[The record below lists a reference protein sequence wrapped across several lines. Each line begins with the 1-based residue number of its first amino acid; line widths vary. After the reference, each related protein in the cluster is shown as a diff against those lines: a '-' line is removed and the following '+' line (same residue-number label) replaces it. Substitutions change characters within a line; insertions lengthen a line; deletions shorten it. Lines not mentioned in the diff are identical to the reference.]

1 MLSRTIWLVITTD
14 FFTRFL
20 KKAWLEA
27 AFWLLFA
34 WLAAVLPA
42 PAMAEPAPAEI
53 TQLRVERTEE
63 GVYLNAA
70 VKFDLSATVED
81 ALLKGIPMYF
91 VAEVELFR
99 DRWYWYD
106 RKVSGVSRHM
116 RLAFQPLTRRWRLNV
131 SPAPITNAGLGV
143 TLNQSYDELSDAM
156 AAIQRISHWK
166 IADAADM
173 DPDARHNI
181 DFRFRLDI
189 SQLPRPFQI
198 GVVGQSEWNISVSKN
213 QRLIWEASK

>member
-1 MLSRTIWLVITTD
+1 MIKTD
-14 FFTRFL
+14 FFTRCS

-27 AFWLLFA
+27 AAWLLRA
-34 WLAAVLPA
+34 WLALLLAA
-42 PAMAEPAPAEI
+42 PVMAQTPPAEI

-63 GVYLNAA
+63 GVYLSTTF
-70 VKFDLSATVED
+70 KFELSATVED

-91 VAEVELFR
+91 VAEAELFR

-106 RKVSGVSRHM
+106 RKVIGVSRHM

-131 SPAPITNAGLGV
+131 SPTPITNAGLGV
-143 TLNQSYDELSDAM
+143 TLNQSYDELADAL
-156 AAIQRISHWK
+156 AAIQRISRWK
-166 IADAADM
+166 IAEASEM

-198 GVVGQSEWNISVSKN
+198 GAVGQSEWNISVGKN
-213 QRLIWEASK
+213 QRLIWEAGK